1 MKMMMYRQ
9 YTTTGMN
16 KMKEEVLFVEKQA
29 YLDRFHA
36 AGYPAAFE
44 AYQSQAKTFF
54 DICDSACPAEEN
66 VEDFC
71 QKIAGQICSCAAE
84 QKKQAGFRNEREEEA
99 WQRNCNLF
107 MVAYVFPAI
116 LECRNSYYK
125 PLVKAIEKTW
135 AKTFKSSKIKAA
147 TFETINSGF
156 HKKILGLF

>member
-9 YTTTGMN
+9 FTTTGMN
-16 KMKEEVLFVEKQA
+16 KMKEEVLFAEKQA
-29 YLDRFHA
+29 YLKCFDA

-44 AYQSQAKTFF
+44 AYQSQVKAFF
-54 DICDSACPAEEN
+54 DACDSACPAEEG

-71 QKIAGQICSCAAE
+71 KEIAGQICSCAAE
-84 QKKQAGFRNEREEEA
+84 QKKQVGFRNEREEEA
-99 WQRNCNLF
+99 WQRDCNLF
-107 MVAYVFPAI
+107 VVAYVFPAI

-125 PLVKAIEKTW
+125 PLTKAIEKTW